1 MTNGSD
7 TSRYRRLL
15 VTTIAFAALAAIA
28 IAALL
33 VNIFEHKQE
42 ARNPFYRV
50 VELNDTID
58 DPAIWGKDFPMQYD
72 LYLRTVDQE
81 RTRYGGSEALPH
93 SPTQADPR
101 TVVSRSKLEQDD
113 RRKEMWAGYAFS
125 LDYREKRGHAYMLE
139 EHTATGRQ
147 QANPPGHCLNCH
159 DSNVDI
165 YKTLVYGDYF

>member
-101 TVVSRSKLEQDD
+101 TVDVERTALWAD
-113 RRKEMWAGYAFS
+113 RGGERWEPLRLLS
-125 LDYREKRGHAYMLE
+125 PR
-139 EHTATGRQ
+139 
-147 QANPPGHCLNCH
+147 
-159 DSNVDI
+159 
-165 YKTLVYGDYF
+165 